1 MNVSLTKI
9 AIQVLPTSLRKPLVR
24 AFVCATTTPLE
35 GINASLC
42 SFHQAE
48 PTGTQYRLR
57 HNGQVC
63 YLRKALND
71 NFDPDHR
78 GIKIDDGNS
87 YMRQY
92 IYTRSEGV
100 AMTER
105 RRFLGRIVVYPRSD
119 YMGGGADFLVLV
131 PRRVIT
137 NDITIAAT
145 VDYYRLAGMKYEIRR
160 Y

>member
-1 MNVSLTKI
+1 MMVSLTKI
-9 AIQVLPTSLRKPLVR
+9 AIQVFPTFLRKPLVR
-24 AFVCATTTPLE
+24 AFICAGITPLE
-35 GINASLC
+35 GINASL
-42 SFHQAE
+42 SAFHLSE
-48 PTGTQYRLR
+48 PVGTQYRLR

-63 YLRKALND
+63 FLRKALND
-71 NFDPDHR
+71 NFDPELR

-87 YMRQY
+87 YVRQY

-105 RRFLGRIVVYPRSD
+105 RRFLGRIIVFPGSD